1 MPVLEC
7 QALLP
12 ALPIGLRAD
21 CYIRRMNKLLCML
34 LTLSITGTFAQK
46 QPVWL
51 DADTGN
57 EMDDLYAIV
66 RLVKEPS
73 IQLLGLS
80 SAHFNNADLLVFEKW
95 NAYPTR
101 GLNTVAESQRLN
113 EQILEALGRPDI
125 ARPLGADRQIGRAW
139 GGQEARPSAAAEA
152 IIAAAKAVPAGRQL
166 HVLTL
171 GALTNIAT
179 AVMQAPEIL
188 PRIKVFSLGA
198 KYNPDT
204 KVWTKSEFNIR
215 NDLNAFD
222 YLLDLPGLDF
232 TIMPLEAALP
242 LQFGREDTYARLDAA
257 RPIEKILEDR
267 WREQNPQDA
276 KRVMWDLALV
286 EAYLKPQLCR
296 TATATTPPE
305 NKQRPVRVYVK
316 IDAQALAADFW
327 QVLRAQ

>member
-1 MPVLEC
+1 M
-7 QALLP
+7 
-12 ALPIGLRAD
+12 
-21 CYIRRMNKLLCML
+21 KKFLCVL
-34 LTLSITGTFAQK
+34 LTLSITATFAQK
-46 QPVWL
+46 QQVWL

-57 EMDDLYAIV
+57 EMDDLYAIA

-95 NAYPTR
+95 NAYPTQ

-113 EQILEALGRPDI
+113 EQILAALDRPDI

-188 PRIKVFSLGA
+188 PKIRVFSLGA

-204 KVWTKSEFNIR
+204 KVWNKSEFNIR

-232 TIMPLEAALP
+232 TVMPLEAALP
-242 LQFGREDTYARLDAA
+242 LQFEREDTYARLDAA

-296 TATATTPPE
+296 IATATTPPE
-305 NKQRPVRVYVK
+305 NKQRPVRVYVR
-316 IDAQALAADFW
+316 IDAPALAADFW